1 MVPEGYWTLPFAV
14 SLFVWICFFS
24 LSGQSQT
31 SCPNSNFSTGD
42 FTNWEGYYGDFKD
55 PAKHKG
61 FAPTHHTIFHAP
73 APFDLNTCDSL
84 NPIPPG
90 EVCSARLG
98 NDIGSQ
104 AEQLRYTVNVTEENN
119 LFIYKYAVVFQ
130 NQPHN
135 PDEQPNF
142 TIEVTDSSGNVIDP
156 FCGYYFVYA
165 ETKIPTWHS
174 CKDIVWKEWTI
185 VGIDLTPYLGQTVTI
200 VFTTR
205 DCALN
210 IHYGYAY
217 LSAYCSP
224 AVLTFTFCPGD
235 TIATVTAPP
244 GFHYL
249 WSNGDTTRSTII
261 HDPVAGIADSCVL
274 TSVNGCKVTVY
285 GKLKPVI
292 VKAGFQCPPQGCTGT
307 EVRFHD
313 SSTVAE
319 HVITTRNWDF
329 GDGSPV
335 ITNIQNPSHVYDS
348 AGIYQVTLIVT
359 CDGGCPDTI
368 TKTLEI
374 VPAPEVHFSI
384 SSPCDGDRGAD
395 TLYFSGQAQLN
406 VMQGYDHYS
415 WNTGGTTGSILV
427 TAEGWYKVTV
437 SNAGLCYAT
446 DSVLMLKCD
455 LPLIMPNAFTPN
467 DDGTND
473 LFRPA
478 IRFEGITGFHMFIF
492 DQWGSRIF
500 ETGDIRTGW
509 DGTVNGEPVP
519 CGVYVYTITYAYGPD
534 ESKKLT
540 GTFTLVR

>member
-1 MVPEGYWTLPFAV
+1 M
-14 SLFVWICFFS
+14 
-24 LSGQSQT
+24 
-31 SCPNSNFSTGD
+31 
-42 FTNWEGYYGDFKD
+42 
-55 PAKHKG
+55 
-61 FAPTHHTIFHAP
+61 IFHAP

-104 AEQLRYTVNVTEENN
+104 AEQLRYTVSVTEENN

-156 FCGYYFVYA
+156 FCGYYFVYP
-165 ETKIPTWHS
+165 ETGIPTWHS

-185 VGIDLTPYLGQTVTI
+185 VGTDLTPYLGQMVTI

-205 DCALN
+205 DCALG

-261 HDPVAGIADSCVL
+261 HDPIAGIADSCVL

-285 GKLKPVI
+285 GELKPVI
-292 VKAGFQCPPQGCTGT
+292 VKAGFQCTPQGCTGT

-335 ITNIQNPSHVYDS
+335 ITNILDPSHVYDS

-384 SSPCDGDRGAD
+384 SSPCGGDRGAD

-406 VMQGYDHYS
+406 VVQGYDHYS
-415 WNTGGTTGSILV
+415 WNTGDTTGSILV

-437 SNAGLCYAT
+437 SSAGLCYAT
-446 DSVLMLKCD
+446 DSVLMLKYD

-478 IRFEGITGFHMFIF
+478 VRIEGITGFHMLIF
-492 DQWGSRIF
+492 DQWGDRIF
-500 ETGDIRTGW
+500 ETGDILTGW
-509 DGTVNGEPVP
+509 DGTVNGKPVP
-519 CGVYVYTITYAYGPD
+519 CGVYVYTITYAYGPG